1 MMLSVMPSERYSI
14 CCSVL
19 AFASGNTASE
29 SMTFDFVK
37 RRLRP
42 SGVVNDADVL
52 AASPCVAPRGN
63 TAVGT
68 KSTSGGTRFDSVAC
82 DSAVNGRE
90 SLTSGAPSWR
100 QNFSVSSAKVCWHMG
115 QRFIQ
120 PQDEIYEPLEQGSND
135 LGVPAHLIRLR
146 RPAPER
152 QLDQHSRRSW
162 NEIIQIDF
170 RRVREQKQRATTSS
184 GTAYD
189 PYP

>member
-19 AFASGNTASE
+19 ALASGNTASE

-52 AASPCVAPRGN
+52 AASPRVAPRGN
-63 TAVGT
+63 IAVGT
-68 KSTSGGTRFDSVAC
+68 KSMSGGTRFDSVAC

-120 PQDEIYEPLEQGSND
+120 PRYEIYEPLEQGSND

-146 RPAPER
+146 RPAPDANR
-152 QLDQHSRRSW
+152 TNTRAAHDVRSLKL
-162 NEIIQIDF
+162 IF
-170 RRVREQKQRATTSS
+170 CRVREQ
-184 GTAYD
+184 
-189 PYP
+189 

>member
-1 MMLSVMPSERYSI
+1 
-14 CCSVL
+14 
-19 AFASGNTASE
+19 
-29 SMTFDFVK
+29 
-37 RRLRP
+37 
-42 SGVVNDADVL
+42 
-52 AASPCVAPRGN
+52 
-63 TAVGT
+63 
-68 KSTSGGTRFDSVAC
+68 
-82 DSAVNGRE
+82 
-90 SLTSGAPSWR
+90 
-100 QNFSVSSAKVCWHMG
+100 MG

-189 PYP
+189 PYSQELIRADPAFAFGCRRKTSISPGM